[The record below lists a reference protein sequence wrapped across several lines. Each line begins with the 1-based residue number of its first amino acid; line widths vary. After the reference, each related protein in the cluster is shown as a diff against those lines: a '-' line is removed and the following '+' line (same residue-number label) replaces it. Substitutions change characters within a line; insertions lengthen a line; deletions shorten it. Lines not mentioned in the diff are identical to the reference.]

1 MQMKIEVQLVT
12 PNKTEF
18 VNPSH
23 FDMAIIRN
31 PKFF

>member
-1 MQMKIEVQLVT
+1 MKIEVQLVAS
-12 PNKTEF
+12 NKTEF

-23 FDMAIIRN
+23 FDMAIFKN